1 MSLNPRMSFL
11 DQMKLSCLIDLS
23 LILILASFTKGE
35 TWNISV
41 AGNINTSLGSD
52 VTIPC
57 TFTYPPEQRTDN
69 VEVYWKKL
77 EKSKFNINDKDK
89 NAFIFHT
96 NDTYV
101 LDKYKG
107 KTMLIGDK
115 DKGNCSLKIM
125 KIMERMQNIYV
136 RVIGKND
143 NYSFNKNLVSISVI
157 GIESVTLDRDITPVS
172 TISSPIST
180 SETTE
185 KRMNSSQ
192 MYLAIFIPVAALLI
206 IIFVTGIVLYIKCKR
221 SQSFT
226 RQESGYYANFSTASS
241 NQVKREPF
249 SKKQDN
255 KKLPEPKAIDEPV
268 YINTEAPPGQMDQ
281 RMDHT
286 DNIYANVDY
295 SDRGKA
301 APH

>member
-1 MSLNPRMSFL
+1 
-11 DQMKLSCLIDLS
+11 
-23 LILILASFTKGE
+23 
-35 TWNISV
+35 
-41 AGNINTSLGSD
+41 
-52 VTIPC
+52 
-57 TFTYPPEQRTDN
+57 
-69 VEVYWKKL
+69 
-77 EKSKFNINDKDK
+77 
-89 NAFIFHT
+89 
-96 NDTYV
+96 
-101 LDKYKG
+101 
-107 KTMLIGDK
+107 MLIGDK